1 MLILNSTR
9 KDYKAL
15 DKETNLLP
23 FR

>member
-23 FR
+23 FQ